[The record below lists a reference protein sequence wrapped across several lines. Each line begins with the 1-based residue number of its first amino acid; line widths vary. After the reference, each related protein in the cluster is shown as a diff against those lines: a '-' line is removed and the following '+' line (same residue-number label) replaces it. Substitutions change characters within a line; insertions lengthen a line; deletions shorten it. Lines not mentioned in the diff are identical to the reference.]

1 MMSSNYK
8 NMIFTDR
15 SCCIEHDNNM
25 LKSMYKTYV
34 LRYVMKLGLLNN
46 IFYPVT
52 SS

>member
-8 NMIFTDR
+8 NMIFTEY

-25 LKSMYKTYV
+25 LKSMYKAYV
-34 LRYVMKLGLLNN
+34 LGYVMELGLLNSN
-46 IFYPVT
+46 FYPFI